1 MGLSVRCDSRHK
13 PASLR
18 GADLR
23 SQALDFQIQQTTLAD
38 GKMRFRV
45 VPSHGSVACIALAI
59 GAIAMEPAP
68 AAAYY
73 AGKTIDFIIGSDV
86 GGGYDI
92 YARLLARHLPR
103 FIAGTPAIVPK
114 NQPGAGSGRAAAF
127 LYAVAPKDGT
137 AIGAVFPGAIM
148 GPLLDDRAQPPFDPT
163 RFRYLASADNATR
176 LCVTHGRSTTR
187 SFDDALRRKTIMG
200 ASAAGGSTRDYV
212 NMHRKSTGVQFEVV
226 AGYKGTAEIFL
237 AMERGEV
244 DGMCGL
250 DWTSLR
256 SQRPDW
262 LRNKSVNILTQV
274 NLEPEAELTSLG
286 VPPIWRYIVG
296 ADDKKAVELIIG
308 QQVFGRP
315 YLAPPGVAE
324 EPLAILRAA
333 FVATMADKEFL
344 ADAERTRVDVAA
356 TSGEKVQQ
364 IVDQLYAMPKAT
376 VERAKELIRP

>member
-1 MGLSVRCDSRHK
+1 MHL
-13 PASLR
+13 
-18 GADLR
+18 
-23 SQALDFQIQQTTLAD
+23 
-38 GKMRFRV
+38 RV
-45 VPSHGSVACIALAI
+45 VLSHGSAACIAIALGAI
-59 GAIAMEPAP
+59 GDART
-68 AAAYY
+68 
-73 AGKTIDFIIGSDV
+73 GR
-86 GGGYDI
+86 
-92 YARLLARHLPR
+92 RLLRRQDHRVHHRQRRRRRLRHLCASARAHLPR
-103 FIAGTPAIVPK
+103 FIAGHPAIVPK

-176 LCVTHGRSTTR
+176 LCVTYGRSTTR

-212 NMHRKSTGVQFEVV
+212 NMHRKSTGAQFEVV

-262 LRNKSVNILTQV
+262 LRNKRVNILAQV
-274 NLEPEAELTSLG
+274 NLEPEPELTSLG
-286 VPPIWRYIVG
+286 VPQIWRYIVG
-296 ADDKKAVELIIG
+296 SDDRKAVELIIG

-315 YLAPPGVAE
+315 YLAPPGGRRSARDPARCVRGRHGRQGIPGRRRAHPLDVTPRRAKRCSRSSSSSSHAQGYRRTRQGADPAIG
-324 EPLAILRAA
+324 PLATGCRRIGARVLAWKL
-333 FVATMADKEFL
+333 VANA
-344 ADAERTRVDVAA
+344 
-356 TSGEKVQQ
+356 
-364 IVDQLYAMPKAT
+364 
-376 VERAKELIRP
+376 LIRCSSLFSSTRSWQLD